1 MLQQDIQSL
10 QAVLRHITQTEPQS
24 SEEGSWL
31 DNAYTGV
38 QRAIA
43 ALELLAHHREG
54 QAPTYPLVP
63 SHPLIVREVPQ
74 GWAVIEG
81 GLEQRGS
88 PFEAVARGM
97 VEGMAGTAFP
107 EVEEGQMSELGTEGV
122 NWIACEWVEV
132 ESCQKTAEGVDES
145 DRPFEVYVLVFG
157 IKFSNAAEPQR
168 RVYEIPVYRASD
180 GLLEIGDWQ
189 VLNQG
194 DENEPA

>member
-10 QAVLRHITQTEPQS
+10 QAVLRHITQVEPQS

-31 DNAYTGV
+31 DTAYTGV

-43 ALELLAHHREG
+43 ALQLLAQNREG
-54 QAPTYPLVP
+54 QTSAYPLVQSKP
-63 SHPLIVREVPQ
+63 FIVRESPQ
-74 GWAVIEG
+74 GWSVIEG

-107 EVEEGQMSELGTEGV
+107 EVEESQMSELEEGGV
-122 NWIACEWVEV
+122 NWTACEWVEV

-157 IKFSNAAEPQR
+157 IKFSNAPEPQR
-168 RVYEIPVYRASD
+168 RVYEIPVYRAKD

-189 VLNQG
+189 VLEEG
-194 DENEPA
+194 ADEPA